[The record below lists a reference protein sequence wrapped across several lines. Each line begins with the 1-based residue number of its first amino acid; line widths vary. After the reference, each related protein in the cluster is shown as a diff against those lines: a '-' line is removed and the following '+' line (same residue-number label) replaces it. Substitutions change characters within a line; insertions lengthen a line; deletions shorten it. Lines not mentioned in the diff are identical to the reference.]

1 MRVFQ
6 IGSYISIDFLEKKT
20 EIYMREKENG
30 RYNVRAIIKQF
41 ENSDPMKKEVDSFIS
56 AVLKEDMNNSLLDEA
71 IKSVFLAEKIKESL
85 FFMPENS
92 IG

>member
-1 MRVFQ
+1 
-6 IGSYISIDFLEKKT
+6 
-20 EIYMREKENG
+20 
-30 RYNVRAIIKQF
+30 
-41 ENSDPMKKEVDSFIS
+41 
-56 AVLKEDMNNSLLDEA
+56 MNNSLLDEA